1 MTRTTEHPVG
11 WTCVA
16 CALALAAAFGVSG
29 GDAASPPPPASAR
42 APSLSLIETLT
53 LLRWGEGALDWT
65 LPDVKEP
72 KGEPDARTQSRG
84 A

>member
-1 MTRTTEHPVG
+1 MTRTAQHRIA
-11 WTCVA
+11 WTSAA
-16 CALALAAAFGVSG
+16 CALALAAAFGASG
-29 GDAASPPPPASAR
+29 DGAALAHGPGSKAPP
-42 APSLSLIETLT
+42 LSLVETLT

-72 KGEPDARTQSRG
+72 KGEPDARIPSGR

>member
-1 MTRTTEHPVG
+1 MTRTTEHPIA
-11 WTCVA
+11 WTCA
-16 CALALAAAFGVSG
+16 GCALALAAAFGASG
-29 GDAASPPPPASAR
+29 PDAASPPAAAPAR

-65 LPDVKEP
+65 LPDPKEP
-72 KGEPDARTQSRG
+72 KGENDARIQSHR